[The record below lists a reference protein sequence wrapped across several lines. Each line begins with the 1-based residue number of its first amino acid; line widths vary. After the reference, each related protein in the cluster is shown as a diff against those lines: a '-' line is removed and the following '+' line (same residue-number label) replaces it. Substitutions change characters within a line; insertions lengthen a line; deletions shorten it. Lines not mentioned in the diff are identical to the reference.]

1 MELFDF
7 HCHIDLMPSMINFA
21 RDVAKT
27 NINVLTVTTTPKAF
41 EKEIEI
47 LKQFSNIKVGLGLH
61 PQLVSSRY
69 RELSLVKE
77 LITCAD
83 YIGEIGL
90 DFNRQFYFSKEKQIE
105 VFENIIKWCSEIGG
119 KVISIHS
126 VRSDKTVLDI
136 LEKYKCI
143 EKNKCIL
150 HWFSGTQIQL
160 RRALQM
166 GCFFSV
172 NGAMMESLNGQK
184 LIKLISPN
192 RLLLETDAPFVNE
205 VQTVPLLKGELE
217 KIVTY
222 LSLTYGE
229 DIIDAIQ
236 GTSKSLLSIF

>member
-1 MELFDF
+1 MRTVNVTDAVRHREVCMELFDF

-77 LITCAD
+77 LITGAD

-105 VFENIIKWCSEIGG
+105 SCLFQRAICSCEFYFHYLCLNVFTKATMIW
-119 KVISIHS
+119 
-126 VRSDKTVLDI
+126 I
-136 LEKYKCI
+136 LK
-143 EKNKCIL
+143 
-150 HWFSGTQIQL
+150 
-160 RRALQM
+160 
-166 GCFFSV
+166 
-172 NGAMMESLNGQK
+172 
-184 LIKLISPN
+184 
-192 RLLLETDAPFVNE
+192 
-205 VQTVPLLKGELE
+205 
-217 KIVTY
+217 
-222 LSLTYGE
+222 
-229 DIIDAIQ
+229 
-236 GTSKSLLSIF
+236 

>member
-7 HCHIDLMPSMINFA
+7 HCHIDLMPSMANFA
-21 RDVAKT
+21 REATKT
-27 NINVLTVTTTPKAF
+27 DINVLTVTTTPKAF

-69 RELSLVKE
+69 RELYLIKE
-77 LITCAD
+77 LIRGAD

-90 DFNRQFYFSKEKQIE
+90 DFNREFYSSKEKQVE
-105 VFENIIKWCSEIGG
+105 VFESIIKWSSDIGN

-136 LEKYKCI
+136 LEKYRCV
-143 EKNKCIL
+143 EKNTCIL

-172 NGAMMESLNGQK
+172 NSAMIHSLNGQK
-184 LIKLISPN
+184 LIKIISPD

-205 VQTVPLLKGELE
+205 VQTVPQLKGELE

-222 LSLTYGE
+222 LSLLYGE
-229 DIIDAIQ
+229 DIVEIIQ
-236 GTSKSLLSIF
+236 GTSKSLLSIL